1 MMEPRNLA
9 NTLVTGETYDLS
21 LPSEE
26 EQLKWALN
34 ESKALMS
41 GNKEHDSEDDD
52 PELARVLEESK
63 ALYEQYNND
72 NNSHTPSPD
81 VSPSLLGGGADY
93 IGCNSNNNTGDSG
106 YCGSTVDITLDDEM
120 QHKVGVAKGDYITS
134 LTYFFTGG
142 ALNRQKYTKYY
153 PPEEEC

>member
-1 MMEPRNLA
+1 MASRNRIMEPRNLA
-9 NTLVTGETYDLS
+9 NMLATGESYDLS

-41 GNKEHDSEDDD
+41 GNKEHDDSEDDD

-72 NNSHTPSPD
+72 KNSHSPSPD

-93 IGCNSNNNTGDSG
+93 TDCNSNNNTGDSG
-106 YCGSTVDITLDDEM
+106 YCGSSVDLTLDDEL
-120 QHKVGVAKGDYITS
+120 QHKVGGLKLIACH
-134 LTYFFTGG
+134 
-142 ALNRQKYTKYY
+142 Q
-153 PPEEEC
+153 